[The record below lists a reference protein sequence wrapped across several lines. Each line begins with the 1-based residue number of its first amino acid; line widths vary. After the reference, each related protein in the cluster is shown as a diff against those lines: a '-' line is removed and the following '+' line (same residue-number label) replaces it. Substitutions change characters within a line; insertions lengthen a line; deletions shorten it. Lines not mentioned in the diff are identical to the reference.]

1 MKIKVPKE
9 LILKKEKKHEE
20 MKNIESQNKKA
31 ERLRQ
36 IENMMSEKQKR
47 EDIDLTPD
55 INDIVAPS
63 ASKFKK

>member
-1 MKIKVPKE
+1 M
-9 LILKKEKKHEE
+9 ILKKEKKHEE
-20 MKNIESQNKKA
+20 MKNIVSQNKKA

-63 ASKFKK
+63 ASKIKQ

>member
-20 MKNIESQNKKA
+20 MKNNESQNKKA

>member
-1 MKIKVPKE
+1 
-9 LILKKEKKHEE
+9 
-20 MKNIESQNKKA
+20 MKNIVSQNKKA

-63 ASKFKK
+63 ASKIKQ